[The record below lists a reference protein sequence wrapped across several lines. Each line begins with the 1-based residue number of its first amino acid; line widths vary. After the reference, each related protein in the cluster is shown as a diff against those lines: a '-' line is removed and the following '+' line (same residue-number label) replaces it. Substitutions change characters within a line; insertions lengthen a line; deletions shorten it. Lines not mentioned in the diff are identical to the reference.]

1 MLHHRVCPWWIGYLL
16 VSPLRRFLYD
26 PEEIVRPHIRAGMNI
41 LDIGC
46 GMGFFSLAI
55 AKLVGDT
62 GKVVCVDLQSR
73 MIEGLIRRSKK
84 AGLSH
89 IIDTRLCRKD
99 SLGVDD
105 LAEKMDFALAFALAH
120 EVPDKERLLA
130 EICHTL
136 KQTGRLL
143 IAEPRAHVSREDF
156 DKTISLAERAG
167 FQVLDNL
174 AIRRSYATLL
184 GKRPD
189 KRIGPHNGII

>member
-1 MLHHRVCPWWIGYLL
+1 M
-16 VSPLRRFLYD
+16 
-26 PEEIVRPHIRAGMNI
+26 RPHIRAGVNT

-46 GMGFFSLAI
+46 GMGFFSLAM
-55 AKLVGDT
+55 ARLVGDT

-84 AGLSH
+84 AGLSQ

-105 LAEKMDFALAFALAH
+105 LADKIDFALAFAIAH

-130 EICHTL
+130 EICLTL
-136 KQTGRLL
+136 KQSGRLL

-156 DKTISLAERAG
+156 DQTISLAERAG
-167 FQVLDNL
+167 FQVVDHL

-184 GKRPD
+184 GKRP
-189 KRIGPHNGII
+189 H